1 MHNDFGFDGIDRHFT
16 SYSGKTYSSLAVNDA
31 VTNTGSKEVGW
42 GSAANSLT
50 GKIVHKD
57 EDSLVV
63 TVQDQGYIEVDYAGT
78 TPAINDRVVVDGA
91 GNVITSSVG
100 FTGGRPKIVDI
111 ATFATDGKVVVL
123 L

>member
-1 MHNDFGFDGIDRHFT
+1 MHNDLGYDGIDRHFT
-16 SYSGKTYSSLAVNDA
+16 SYSGKTFSSLVLGDA
-31 VTNTGSKEVGW
+31 VTNTGSKEIGW
-42 GSAANSLT
+42 GSTTNSLT

-57 EDSLVV
+57 EDNLVV

-78 TPAINDRVVVDGA
+78 APAINDRVVVDGA
-91 GNVITSSVG
+91 GNVITSAVG
-100 FTGGRPKIVDI
+100 YTGGRPKIIDI